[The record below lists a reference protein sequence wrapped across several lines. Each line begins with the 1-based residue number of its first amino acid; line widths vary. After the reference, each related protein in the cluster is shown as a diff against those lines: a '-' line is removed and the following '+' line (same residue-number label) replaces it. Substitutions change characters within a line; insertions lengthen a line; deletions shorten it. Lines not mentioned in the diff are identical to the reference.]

1 MRDATVAG
9 WCLGLA
15 TMACVGADWPSYRGP
30 LGNGHS
36 PEMISKSWPQGGP
49 KVLWRVPSR
58 GGFSSMVVADGRV
71 ACLELRDFGGADQEA
86 VVVRDAATGKEL
98 WARGLGTVKT
108 GDGGQAGASGNDGGD
123 GPRST
128 PAMSG
133 GRVYTFSAKL
143 VLQCFDAQ
151 TGAEAWKHDLA
162 KEFSGRNIS
171 WQNAQSPVV
180 EGGLVLAAGGGS
192 GQSLLALDQ
201 ASGEVRWK
209 AFDETITHATPVVAD
224 ILGKRHAVFF
234 LKSGLLAVEPGT
246 GKELWRYAFPF
257 TISTAASPVVAG
269 DIVYCSAGYGVG
281 AGAVRISRAGDGY
294 QATEI
299 YRKAGNKP
307 LANHWSTP
315 VLHEGHL
322 YGMFQF
328 KEYGTGPVKCVEVA
342 TGEVKW
348 ERGGFG
354 PGHVIGIDKHVL
366 ALSDAGELVLI
377 RATPS
382 GYIEAGRADVLPGK
396 CWTTPVVSGGH
407 VFARS
412 TQEAVCLDVSA
423 KGAAR

>member
-1 MRDATVAG
+1 MKIASMTG
-9 WCLGLA
+9 WCLGWALA
-15 TMACVGADWPSYRGP
+15 CHGADWPGYRGP
-30 LGNGHS
+30 QGNGHS
-36 PEMISKSWPQGGP
+36 PEQISKSWPPGGP
-49 KVLWRVPSR
+49 RVVWRVPSR
-58 GGFSSMVVADGRV
+58 GGFSSLVVADGV
-71 ACLELRDFGGADQEA
+71 AAGMELRDFGGADQEA

-128 PAMSG
+128 PAISG

-143 VLQCFDAQ
+143 VLHCHDAR
-151 TGAEAWKHDLA
+151 TGAEVWKHDLV
-162 KEFSGRNIS
+162 KEYSGRNIS

-180 EGGLVLAAGGGS
+180 EGGLVLVAGGGA
-192 GQSLLALDQ
+192 GQSLLAFDK
-201 ASGEVRWK
+201 ATGAVRWK
-209 AFDETITHATPVVAD
+209 AFDETITHATPVVSE
-224 ILGKRHAVFF
+224 ILGRRQAIFF
-234 LKSGLLAVEPGT
+234 LKSGLLAVDPGT

-257 TISTAASPVVAG
+257 AISTAASPVVAG

-281 AGAVRISRAGDGY
+281 AGAARIVREGDGFV
-294 QATEI
+294 AKEV

-328 KEYGTGPVKCVEVA
+328 KEYGSGPVKCVDVA
-342 TGEVKW
+342 TGAVKW
-348 ERGGFG
+348 EKPGFG
-354 PGHVIGIDKHVL
+354 PGHVIAIDRHVL
-366 ALSDAGELVLI
+366 ALSDSGELVLI

-382 GYIEAGRADVLPGK
+382 GYEEVVRADVLPGK
-396 CWTTPVVSGGH
+396 CWTTPVISGGH